1 MKGGTIML
9 FESLPVW
16 LNAVI
21 VFGTFIAIAV
31 GGILL
36 EGDDYDPSWSG
47 WG

>member
-1 MKGGTIML
+1 ML

-21 VFGTFIAIAV
+21 VFGTFIGMVV

-36 EGDDYDPSWSG
+36 EGSDHNPSWSG